1 MSAPALAA
9 NCKSSGGLAY
19 LGNTRNDAKSVWLSR
34 TDQGSFALEAAQG
47 SQTVDSWG
55 VPPSRRLHLSTSP
68 VVSDGNGGTH
78 KLLETSDGKPCLI
91 DTQNQ
96 KRDWN
101 IPPNIQLPGLNMP
114 TRPPIGGLFPDFGR
128 PTLPGARPQ
137 PPIATLPPGGL
148 DARATG
154 AAAHRSSCL
163 LSPGAF
169 SLRSGRCRPVH

>member
-1 MSAPALAA
+1 MHTALLRAGPWLAFLLVGSPLPALAA

-101 IPPNIQLPGLNMP
+101 IPPEYPASRSETCLSGRL
-114 TRPPIGGLFPDFGR
+114 PDFGVR
-128 PTLPGARPQ
+128 LFPA
-137 PPIATLPPGGL
+137 
-148 DARATG
+148 
-154 AAAHRSSCL
+154 
-163 LSPGAF
+163 
-169 SLRSGRCRPVH
+169 V